1 MIMLYSE
8 RYPRLYSTPCSKEY
22 WKDARK
28 SMGDL
33 RLVVFAALM
42 IAMARA
48 LSLLPSIPIGHT
60 KLSFGF
66 LARSLCALVC
76 GPLMGLAYGF
86 AEDIL
91 GFILQP
97 TGDFFFGYTLST
109 MVGVLVYAL
118 FFYRARVTVLRLA
131 AANLVVNLLVNAAM
145 GSLWTMMVRGG
156 GYWGWFTVSLSKNL
170 VTIVPKVI
178 LLYILFR
185 ALLPILQRMGVIP
198 GQLNEKQRITWI

>member
-1 MIMLYSE
+1 MLKTG
-8 RYPRLYSTPCSKEY
+8 RTVRLHATPFTRAY
-22 WKDARK
+22 WRDAGQ

-33 RLVVFAALM
+33 RLLVFAALM

-48 LSLLPSIPIGHT
+48 LSLLPSIPIAHT
-60 KLSFGF
+60 SLSFGF

-76 GPLMGLAYGF
+76 GPVLGLVYGF

-109 MVGVLVYAL
+109 MAGVLVYAL
-118 FFYRARVTVLRLA
+118 CFYRARITVLRLTVA
-131 AANLVVNLLVNAAM
+131 NLLVNVLVNAVI

-170 VTIVPKVI
+170 VTVVPKVI
-178 LLYILFR
+178 LLAVLFR
-185 ALLPILQRMGVIP
+185 AILPILQQMGVIHR
-198 GQLNEKQRITWI
+198 QLGEKNRLAWF